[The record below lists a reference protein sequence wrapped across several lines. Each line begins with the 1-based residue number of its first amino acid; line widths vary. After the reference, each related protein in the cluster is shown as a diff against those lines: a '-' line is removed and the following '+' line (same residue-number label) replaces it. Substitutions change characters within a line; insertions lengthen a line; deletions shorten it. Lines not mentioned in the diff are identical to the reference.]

1 VSVSKKV
8 FEMVLRIM
16 SSVKVRQYNLMPKT
30 KV

>member
-1 VSVSKKV
+1 
-8 FEMVLRIM
+8 MVLRIM